1 MFVISLDGGARCASR
16 PVEPKAS
23 VRVSARRLFQTF
35 FTKALAWMGT
45 GA

>member
-1 MFVISLDGGARCASR
+1 M
-16 PVEPKAS
+16 
-23 VRVSARRLFQTF
+23 RVSARRLFQTF